1 MSRTQHD
8 LTGRCRVCDAP
19 ISAFMSFGRMPIA
32 NGFLAAE
39 EIANE
44 YFFELAPAFCSQCSM
59 FQLIEQPQPDKMFH
73 GQYAFYS
80 STSRY
85 MQLHF
90 EAFAKAVMADVLP
103 GRADPFVVELG
114 SNDGI
119 MLRHFYERGIRHLSV
134 EPSQNVADVARGRGI
149 RTISAFFNRK
159 LAQDIVAEHGRADVM
174 LAANVMCHIPDL
186 PGVAAGARH
195 LLKPDGVFI
204 FEDPYLGDMIA
215 KTSYDQVYDEH
226 VFIFSATSIARA
238 FAPHGL
244 ELVDVAPQITHGG
257 SMRYTLAPKG
267 SRPASARVAEQ
278 LAKERAQGLDRLETY
293 QRFKENCEH
302 SRARLMQTLEQLR
315 KQGRRVVGYGAT
327 SKSTTVTNYCGI
339 TPQHVEFISDT
350 TPIKQGKLSPGA
362 HIPVRPY
369 DEFTRAYPD
378 YALLFAWNH
387 AAEIREK
394 EQAFLA
400 AGGRW
405 IVYVPDVKVVAWGVS
420 RFPGL
425 ARARSTARTRRRSG
439 PRSAACSTAACMSWA
454 RRSSDSS
461 ALSPTIAAQRMRSAS
476 PAAPMR

>member
-1 MSRTQHD
+1 MSSAQPD
-8 LTGRCRVCDAP
+8 LSGRCRVCDAP

-32 NGFLAAE
+32 NGFLTEE
-39 EIANE
+39 EIPDE
-44 YFFELAPAFCSQCSM
+44 HFFELAPAFCSRCSM
-59 FQLIEQPQPDKMFH
+59 FQLIAQPQPDKMFH
-73 GQYAFYS
+73 GHYAFYS

-90 EAFAKAVMADVLP
+90 EAFAKAVMADVLV
-103 GRADPFVVELG
+103 GRPDPFVVELG

-119 MLRHFYERGIRHLSV
+119 MLRHFQERGIRHLGV
-134 EPSQNVADVARGRGI
+134 EPSVNVADVARSRGI

-159 LAQDIVAEHGRADVM
+159 FAEEIVAEHGRADIM

-186 PGVAAGARH
+186 PGVATGAQR

-215 KTSYDQVYDEH
+215 KTSYDQIYDEH
-226 VFIFSATSIARA
+226 VFIFSATSIAHA

-244 ELVDVAPQITHGG
+244 ELVDVAQQITHGG
-257 SMRYTLAPKG
+257 SMRYTLAPRG
-267 SRPASARVAEQ
+267 SRPATARVGEQ
-278 LAKERAQGLDRLETY
+278 LAKEHAQGLDRSDTY
-293 QRFKENCEH
+293 LRFKQNCEN
-302 SRARLMQTLEQLR
+302 SRVHLMQTLNELR
-315 KQGRRVVGYGAT
+315 GQGKRVVGYGAT

-362 HIPVRPY
+362 HIPVRAY
-369 DEFTRAYPD
+369 TEFSRAYPD

-394 EQAFLA
+394 EQSFVA

-405 IVYVPDVKVVAWGVS
+405 IVYVPDVRIV
-420 RFPGL
+420 L
-425 ARARSTARTRRRSG
+425 
-439 PRSAACSTAACMSWA
+439 
-454 RRSSDSS
+454 
-461 ALSPTIAAQRMRSAS
+461 
-476 PAAPMR
+476 